1 MGEGDGVR
9 RALGGGEATK
19 QEDGGSG
26 GGGNQTSGVRAG
38 SNRAPTSHEDT
49 TDTGRSE
56 TKKGKDF
63 FLEKRNG

>member
-1 MGEGDGVR
+1 MGEGDGAR

-19 QEDGGSG
+19 QEDGGS
-26 GGGNQTSGVRAG
+26 NQSLGVRAG

-56 TKKGKDF
+56 TKKREIF

>member
-1 MGEGDGVR
+1 MGEGDSAR

-19 QEDGGSG
+19 QEDGGS
-26 GGGNQTSGVRAG
+26 NQSSGIRAG

-56 TKKGKDF
+56 TKKRERF
-63 FLEKRNG
+63 FFEKRNG